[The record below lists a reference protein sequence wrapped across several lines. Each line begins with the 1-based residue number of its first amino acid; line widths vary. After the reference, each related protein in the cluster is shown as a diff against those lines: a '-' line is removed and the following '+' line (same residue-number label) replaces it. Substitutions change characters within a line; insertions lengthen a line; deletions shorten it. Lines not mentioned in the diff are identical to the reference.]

1 VNFPQIPNFLRVR
14 LLEVNTMPSGG
25 KRPGAGRPRKP
36 LSTRIEEGVDKV
48 SHRKPQVIEFPP
60 ENQNNQNSKN
70 QKSKP
75 VPSFLEM
82 AGKEGDDSLPSAA
95 DIYRFM
101 LEWVKSTGCERFV
114 PPMLIEDFA
123 FTRRSYLECEYMSK
137 KLGRV
142 MQGGKASPYV
152 RHALEYAK
160 QATAFYREI
169 WAIVAQNS
177 TKDFTGNG
185 SNAFL
190 EMLKNRGF

>member
-1 VNFPQIPNFLRVR
+1 
-14 LLEVNTMPSGG
+14 MPSGG
-25 KRPGAGRPRKP
+25 KRPGAGRPRKA
-36 LSTRIEEGVDKV
+36 LSARIEEGVDAV
-48 SHRKPQVIEFPP
+48 SHRKPQVLDFPP
-60 ENQNNQNSKN
+60 DNQNQKSNEKSKNQNN

-75 VPSFLEM
+75 ALPSFLDM
-82 AGKEGDDSLPSAA
+82 ASKEGDETLPSAS
-95 DIYRFM
+95 DIYTLM

-114 PPMLIEDFA
+114 PPLLMEDFA

-169 WAIVAQNS
+169 WAIVSQNS

-190 EMLKNRGF
+190 EMLTNRGF

>member
-1 VNFPQIPNFLRVR
+1 
-14 LLEVNTMPSGG
+14 MPSGG

-36 LSTRIEEGVDKV
+36 LSVRVDEGVDKV
-48 SHRKPQVIEFPP
+48 SHRKPQVLDFPP
-60 ENQNNQNSKN
+60 DNQNQKSNKSNEKSKNQNI

-75 VPSFLEM
+75 ALPSFLDM
-82 AGKEGDDSLPSAA
+82 ASKEGDETLPSAS
-95 DIYRFM
+95 DIYTLM

-114 PPMLIEDFA
+114 PPLLMEDFA

-190 EMLKNRGF
+190 EMLTNRGF